1 MTVSESPA
9 EMPAVMAPDLQLF
22 PVRPVA
28 FLPASWKVSLI
39 ARARYLGRKE
49 GPMSG
54 LMGLNSLQQAWHGA
68 AGDQALEHPG
78 FR

>member
-9 EMPAVMAPDLQLF
+9 ERAAVMPPYLQLF

-28 FLPASWKVSLI
+28 SLQVSLKVSLI
-39 ARARYLGRKE
+39 ALARYLGKKD

-54 LMGLNSLQQAWHGA
+54 LIGRNSLPQAWHGV
-68 AGDQALEHPG
+68 AGD
-78 FR
+78 